1 MTVETNFHIIRAI
14 AGAIARPSATFKTI
28 SNDPDRYLASSVA
41 IFAAVCLVS
50 AMPFTDVWFGQV
62 DDAFRGL
69 DGGVEA
75 YARSLVSTVLQN
87 FVIIAV
93 IFWVGSRYGGN
104 RKFRNVF
111 PVLSYCLISVMVW
124 SVVVAAGTQFANELL
139 GFAYDDRP
147 SAEITLSPS
156 FALDF
161 AGGFAP
167 LIIPYALVASLMA
180 WFFVLFVKA
189 IKASHGFGTRKSIG
203 VLVLAAGAAY
213 ALVVASGIL
222 QSLLWPPV
230 WH

>member
-93 IFWVGSRYGGN
+93 IFWVGSRHGGN

-124 SVVVAAGTQFANELL
+124 SVVVAAGTTI
-139 GFAYDDRP
+139 R
-147 SAEITLSPS
+147 
-156 FALDF
+156 
-161 AGGFAP
+161 
-167 LIIPYALVASLMA
+167 
-180 WFFVLFVKA
+180 
-189 IKASHGFGTRKSIG
+189 
-203 VLVLAAGAAY
+203 
-213 ALVVASGIL
+213 
-222 QSLLWPPV
+222 
-230 WH
+230 